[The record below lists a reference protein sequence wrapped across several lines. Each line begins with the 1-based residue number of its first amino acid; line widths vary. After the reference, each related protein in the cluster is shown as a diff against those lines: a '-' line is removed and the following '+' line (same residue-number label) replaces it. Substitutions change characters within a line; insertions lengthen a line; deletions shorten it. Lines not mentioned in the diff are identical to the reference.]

1 MWLYV
6 ALCGLTVF
14 ILHRNLLRGPFG
26 RALMITRRG
35 EAVAA
40 SLAVASGRYKVA
52 AFTIYAALSGLAGG
66 LYQQLIGPISI
77 ETFNVGISI
86 TLLLMVVLGGVAS
99 VSGPLL
105 GTIALTVIPMILN
118 QTSGGGGGTRDL
130 VYGIILLLVVLV
142 VPKGLAGVGRGVTSS
157 SLLGRKKSTDGDGPS
172 SVPVDE
178 ALLATLLSEGR
189 GAEGG
194 QLDAD
199 DIVRTIGGL
208 QILRG
213 VSMTVASGEIAGLIG
228 PNGSGKTTLLN
239 SINGLTPVDRGRVS
253 LGGSSIDGPARTRAS
268 AGVGRTFQT
277 AVLTEHASVLENL
290 MVGLDARRTASHLSY
305 ALRLPSACR
314 EARERHVEAE
324 RWAAALGLGRLLD
337 AEASSLTPR
346 ERRLL
351 EVGRALATRPR
362 LLLLDEPVAGL
373 TGDEIDEIVAIV
385 RLLRAAG
392 ISTILVE
399 HHAELVMSLCD
410 TVTVL
415 DAGEVI
421 ASGPP
426 SIVRHD
432 PKVIAA
438 YLGDE
443 LLALE
448 DAPIEEVTP

>member
-1 MWLYV
+1 
-6 ALCGLTVF
+6 
-14 ILHRNLLRGPFG
+14 
-26 RALMITRRG
+26 
-35 EAVAA
+35 
-40 SLAVASGRYKVA
+40 
-52 AFTIYAALSGLAGG
+52 
-66 LYQQLIGPISI
+66 
-77 ETFNVGISI
+77 
-86 TLLLMVVLGGVAS
+86 
-99 VSGPLL
+99 
-105 GTIALTVIPMILN
+105 
-118 QTSGGGGGTRDL
+118 
-130 VYGIILLLVVLV
+130 
-142 VPKGLAGVGRGVTSS
+142 
-157 SLLGRKKSTDGDGPS
+157 
-172 SVPVDE
+172 
-178 ALLATLLSEGR
+178 
-189 GAEGG
+189 
-194 QLDAD
+194 
-199 DIVRTIGGL
+199 
-208 QILRG
+208 
-213 VSMTVASGEIAGLIG
+213 
-228 PNGSGKTTLLN
+228 
-239 SINGLTPVDRGRVS
+239 
-253 LGGSSIDGPARTRAS
+253 
-268 AGVGRTFQT
+268 VGRTFQT
-277 AVLTEHASVLENL
+277 ALLTEHASVLENL

-305 ALRLPSACR
+305 ALRLPAACR
-314 EARERHVEAE
+314 EARERHVEAA

-421 ASGPP
+421 ASGQP
-426 SIVRHD
+426 SDVRRD

-443 LLALE
+443 LLALD